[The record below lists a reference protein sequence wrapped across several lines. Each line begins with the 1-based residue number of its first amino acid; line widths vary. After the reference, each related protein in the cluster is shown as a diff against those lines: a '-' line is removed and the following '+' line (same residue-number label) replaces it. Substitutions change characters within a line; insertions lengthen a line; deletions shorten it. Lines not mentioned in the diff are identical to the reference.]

1 MKLPFF
7 LLLLYILYFCSLWK
21 TWLEIIN
28 LICLLQ
34 QETFGLVDVLYYMFT
49 FYITD
54 FLSWLIPFSHK
65 IYVFSEIFQFWDHS
79 FSIFIP
85 LFVCL
90 QISFKHNFS
99 WNSHIFRC
107 FIIISIEIKVYFD
120 FHQICSLTFRVY
132 RYILPNFQ
140 IFEDFLII
148 YYRIL
153 IFSLFGKHNLYDLIN
168 CWVLFYDP
176 NFDQFDNILKTTSKQ
191 YLFCNCTAEISII
204 KFVKYI

>member
-1 MKLPFF
+1 MFS
-7 LLLLYILYFCSLWK
+7 I
-21 TWLEIIN
+21 
-28 LICLLQ
+28 ICLLSISLISYLDQ
-34 QETFGLVDVLYYMFT
+34 FP
-49 FYITD
+49 
-54 FLSWLIPFSHK
+54 FLIKFMCSVKS
-65 IYVFSEIFQFWDHS
+65 SSFWDHS
-79 FSIFIP
+79 FSVFIP

-99 WNSHIFRC
+99 WSSHIFRC
-107 FIIISIEIKVYFD
+107 FIIISIEIKVYFN
-120 FHQICSLTFRVY
+120 FHQTCSLTFIVY

-140 IFEDFLII
+140 IFEDFLVII
-148 YYRIL
+148 YYTIL
-153 IFSLFGKHNLYDLIN
+153 IFTLSGKHNLYDLIN